1 MEQTAQ
7 HLLETLEKALPL
19 LHQFSEAEASAKP
32 RPEKWSKKEILG
44 HLIDS
49 ASNNQHK
56 FVRTMQAEGYV
67 DFVGYA
73 QNFWVEAQGYNKGNW
88 LEIIALWEHFNR
100 HLAHVI
106 RNTPPEKLENTISIE
121 GSDSFTLRF
130 IMTDYVEHL
139 KHHLKQILPEGGFV
153 SSFENLYNA

>member
-1 MEQTAQ
+1 MRMKGIAQT
-7 HLLETLEKALPL
+7 LLATLENALPL
-19 LHQFSEAEASAKP
+19 LRQITEAEAAIKP

-56 FVRTMQAEGYV
+56 FVRTMQAEKHL

-73 QNFWVEAQGYNKGNW
+73 QNFWVESQAYQQADW
-88 LEIIALWEHFNR
+88 PAIIATWEHFNR

-106 RNTPPEKLENTISIE
+106 AHTPMEKLDHTISID
-121 GSDSFTLRF
+121 GSQPFTLRF
-130 IMTDYVEHL
+130 IMEDYVEHL
-139 KHHLKQILPEGGFV
+139 MHHLKDV
-153 SSFENLYNA
+153 VNSSFIPN